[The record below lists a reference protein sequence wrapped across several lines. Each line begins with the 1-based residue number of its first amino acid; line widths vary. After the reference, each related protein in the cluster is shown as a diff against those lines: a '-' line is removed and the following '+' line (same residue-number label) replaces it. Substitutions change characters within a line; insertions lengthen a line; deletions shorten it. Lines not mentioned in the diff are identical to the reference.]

1 MAKQL
6 CFDSDARDALK
17 AGVTKLAR
25 AVKSTLGP
33 RGRCAVIDKGYGG
46 PQITKDGYTVAD
58 EIDLGNKYENLGA
71 QILKEAASKTNDIAG
86 DGTTTATV
94 LAEAIYV
101 EGLKHLTAGANVMQL
116 SRGIREACDQVLAE
130 LAKKSVKVSIGDH
143 DRLAQVATIA
153 ANGDRSIGEVL
164 FKAFKDVGENG
175 VINIE
180 EGKGTE
186 TEVRVVDGMQFD
198 RGYLSP
204 HFATDTKTL
213 ECEYSSP
220 LILVHEDK
228 ISAIKKLIPLLE
240 AVSKANRPLVIIAE
254 DIEGEALAT
263 LVVNKLRGIVNC
275 VAVKAPA
282 YGDRRKAM
290 LEDIAFL
297 TGANPIMKDRGI
309 DLEQV
314 TLKDL
319 GSARK
324 ITITSDDTTIVEGK
338 GKPAE
343 VSARVKQIRREIETT
358 ESSYDKEKLQE
369 RLAKISGGIAS
380 VNVGAATETEMK
392 EKKARIKDAHSAVK
406 AALEMGIVPGG
417 GTALARLAAAVKA
430 PKVGDGESD
439 VATGY
444 AIVKQALG
452 APLRQI
458 AENAGMSGAV
468 IERRVLDDSKFQHGF
483 DADAGVMCDLVEKGI
498 VDPAKVTRSALVNAV
513 SVATTLLST
522 NCLITEAPKA
532 KDEDNAGAGND
543 AGLEDY

>member
-6 CFDSDARDALK
+6 CFDSEARDALK
-17 AGVTKLAR
+17 AGVSKLAR

-94 LAEAIYV
+94 LAEAIFL

-116 SRGIREACDQVLAE
+116 SRGIREASEQVLAD
-130 LAKKSVKVSIGDH
+130 LGKKAQKVSLGDH
-143 DRLAQVATIA
+143 VRLAQVATIA
-153 ANGDRSIGEVL
+153 ANGDRSIGEIL

-175 VINIE
+175 IINIE

-204 HFATDTKTL
+204 HFATDSKSL
-213 ECEYSSP
+213 ECEYTNP

-228 ISAIKKLIPLLE
+228 ISTIKKLIPLLE
-240 AVSKANRPLVIIAE
+240 AISKANRPLVIIAE

-263 LVVNKLRGIVNC
+263 LVVNKLRGVVNC

-282 YGDRRKAM
+282 YGDRRKSM
-290 LEDIAFL
+290 LEDIAAL
-297 TGANPIMKDRGI
+297 TGANPIMKDRGV

-324 ITITSDDTTIVEGK
+324 ITITSEDTTIIEGK
-338 GKPAE
+338 GKAAD
-343 VSARVKQIRREIETT
+343 VSGRVKQIRREIETT

-369 RLAKISGGIAS
+369 RLAKLSGGIAS
-380 VNVGAATETEMK
+380 INVGAATETEMK

-417 GTALARLAAAVKA
+417 GTALARLAVGVKA
-430 PKVGDGESD
+430 PKVSD
-439 VATGY
+439 READVVTGY
-444 AIVKQALG
+444 AILRQALG
-452 APLRQI
+452 SPLRQI
-458 AENAGMSGAV
+458 AENAGYPGAV
-468 IERRVLDDSKFQHGF
+468 IERRVLDEAKFSIGH
-483 DADAGVMCDLVEKGI
+483 DADTGEICDLIEKGI

-532 KDEDNAGAGND
+532 KEEDNAGAGHD
-543 AGLEDY
+543 AGLDDY